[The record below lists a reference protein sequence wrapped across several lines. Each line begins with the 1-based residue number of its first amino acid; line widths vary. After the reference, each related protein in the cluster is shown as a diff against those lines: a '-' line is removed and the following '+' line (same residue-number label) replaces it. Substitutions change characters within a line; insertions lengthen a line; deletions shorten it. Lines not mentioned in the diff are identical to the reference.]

1 MTTKPTFTVYPAL
14 DLRRGEVV
22 RLKRG
27 DPGQQ
32 TTYASDPL
40 DIIRG
45 WLDQGVRWLHMVNL
59 DGAFGEKGSVNYKKI
74 GKISQLIHANGAS
87 IQYGGGLRSIDAINT
102 ALELGISRAIL
113 GTIAVEDP
121 AIIEQAIEIHG
132 PAKILVSLDASDG
145 YIRTR
150 GWLQETPIKSIPFG
164 KHLYAQ
170 GVRWAIYT
178 DISRDGMGSGA
189 NIDDSAALA
198 QASGLNVIVAGGVKY
213 SSDLATAREAGL
225 AGIIVGRAIYEG
237 SIGIDECIQYTDA
250 GNRNTL

>member
-59 DGAFGEKGSVNYKKI
+59 DGAFGERGSVNYKKI
-74 GKISQLIHANGAS
+74 EQISQLIHANGAY

-102 ALELGISRAIL
+102 ALELGITRAIL
-113 GTIAVEDP
+113 GTIAIEDP
-121 AIIEQAIEIHG
+121 TIIDQAIEIYG
-132 PAKILVSLDASDG
+132 PTRIVVSLDANDG

-150 GWLQETPIKSIPFG
+150 GWLKETPIKVIPLG
-164 KHLYAQ
+164 KQLYAQ

-189 NIDDSAALA
+189 NIDDSTALA
-198 QASGLNVIVAGGVKY
+198 QASGLNVIIAGGVKY
-213 SSDLATAREAGL
+213 NSDLAAAREAGL

>member
-1 MTTKPTFTVYPAL
+1 MTTKPPFTVYPAL

-27 DPGQQ
+27 DPGLQ

-45 WLDQGVRWLHMVNL
+45 WLDQGVKWLHMVNL
-59 DGAFGEKGSVNYKKI
+59 DGAFGERGSVNYKKI
-74 GKISQLIHANGAS
+74 EQISQLIHANGAY

-102 ALELGISRAIL
+102 ALELGITRAIF
-113 GTIAVEDP
+113 GTIAIEDP
-121 AIIEQAIEIHG
+121 TIIDQAIEIYG
-132 PAKILVSLDASDG
+132 PTRIVVSLDANDG

-150 GWLQETPIKSIPFG
+150 GWLKETPIKVIPLG
-164 KHLYAQ
+164 KQLYAQ

-189 NIDDSAALA
+189 NIDDSTALA

-213 SSDLATAREAGL
+213 NSDLATAREAGL